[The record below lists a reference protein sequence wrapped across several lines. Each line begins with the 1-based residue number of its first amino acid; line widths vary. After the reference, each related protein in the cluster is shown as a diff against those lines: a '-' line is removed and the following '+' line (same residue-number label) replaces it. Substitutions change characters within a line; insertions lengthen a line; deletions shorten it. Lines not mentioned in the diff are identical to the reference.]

1 MKSNAVRLS
10 KELSDE
16 ARRLFAVEWVA
27 YNGWQPGGT
36 CKRIA
41 EATGL
46 TVGQVQ
52 TAVFGDTKVAAKWRT
67 EFAASLGRTA

>member
-1 MKSNAVRLS
+1 MTTKLTRA
-10 KELSDE
+10 LSDE

-52 TAVFGDTKVAAKWRT
+52 TSVFGSTKLASDWRT
-67 EFAASLGRTA
+67 KFAESLGRTA